1 MKMDKLTEES
11 ELIKLLK
18 QKVEELQGKLQPDE
32 TTDSITAVRR
42 LNRSIAAT
50 CSEKVEIEK
59 LNDSPLRKEQSPK

>member
-1 MKMDKLTEES
+1 MKVDKLTEEN

-42 LNRSIAAT
+42 LNQSIAAT
-50 CSEKVEIEK
+50 CS
-59 LNDSPLRKEQSPK
+59 